1 MQCPHCSIAF
11 RDVWDRRPIKYD
23 NGRDSNWYC
32 ITTVCPECHSP
43 SIKIEKIPSSTG
55 IALVDMVGK
64 ARVKEHWVYPTSRRG
79 RRFGDE
85 VVDDLKSDYF
95 EACETLLISPKS
107 SATISRRIVEAVLRQ
122 QGYRQDRLQDQIK
135 AVRNEPNPDKKLPV
149 VLSRI
154 IDAVREFGNF
164 SAHEKK
170 NLTTLQIV
178 EVEPGEADLCLEIV
192 EALFE
197 HYYLRPVIDAKRLE
211 KVNEKLQQVGKGPL

>member
-11 RDVWDRRPIKYD
+11 RDEWDRRPIKYD
-23 NGRDSNWYC
+23 NMRDSNWYC
-32 ITTVCPECHSP
+32 ITTMCPECHNP
-43 SIKIEKIPSSTG
+43 SIKIGELPSSTG
-55 IALVDMVGK
+55 IEILDGVRKALVKD
-64 ARVKEHWVYPTSRRG
+64 RWVYPTSRRG

-85 VVDDLKSDYF
+85 VPDEFKTDYL
-95 EACETLLISPKS
+95 EACGTLLISPRS
-107 SATISRRIVEAVLRQ
+107 SATMSRRIVEAVLRR
-122 QGYRQDRLQDQIK
+122 QGYRGSSLQDRIE

-197 HYYLRPVIDAKRLE
+197 HYYVRPVIDAKRLE
-211 KVNEKLQQVGKGPL
+211 TVNEKLQQVGKGPL

>member
-1 MQCPHCSIAF
+1 M
-11 RDVWDRRPIKYD
+11 
-23 NGRDSNWYC
+23 
-32 ITTVCPECHSP
+32 
-43 SIKIEKIPSSTG
+43 
-55 IALVDMVGK
+55 
-64 ARVKEHWVYPTSRRG
+64 
-79 RRFGDE
+79 
-85 VVDDLKSDYF
+85 
-95 EACETLLISPKS
+95 
-107 SATISRRIVEAVLRQ
+107 
-122 QGYRQDRLQDQIK
+122 
-135 AVRNEPNPDKKLPV
+135 PV